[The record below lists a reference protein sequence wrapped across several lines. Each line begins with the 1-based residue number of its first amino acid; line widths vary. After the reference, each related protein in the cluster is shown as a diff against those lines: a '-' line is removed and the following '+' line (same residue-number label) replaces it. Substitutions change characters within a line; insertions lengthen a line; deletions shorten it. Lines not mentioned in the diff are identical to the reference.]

1 MTTSQKI
8 TLRISE
14 VRERL
19 NSIAGLSGADFTED
33 IRSEG
38 ETLRKEFSDLEA
50 RHRAAIIAE
59 NEAIPPVDREDGEG
73 AEIRSLI
80 RKAKLSS
87 YVLEAWGQNPLAESS
102 PESELRT
109 AMLGEKAAP
118 GRFPWAALAGP
129 EALEPEKRS
138 DVATALGALNFPN
151 RQTQIIRRVF
161 AASAAQFL
169 GVSMPTVPTGTT
181 AYPLLTAGATAEN
194 KTRGVAQ
201 NAVAATFSSSV
212 LTPTRI
218 TARYLFSVED
228 SAQLDGMDDTLRAD
242 LSSTVSDAI
251 DLQSITGNGTAPNVS
266 GILTTITA
274 PTTPSDV
281 FTWADAVKSVTG
293 AVDGKYAA
301 TAADVGLLVPSD
313 LYPELSTKTMT
324 AGVTRTALEYLA
336 DLSSVRVSGNLPV
349 APTTGPDKDVSTAIV
364 TRRLATGAVAPIWE
378 GVEIVRDPYTA
389 AASGQVALTI
399 ISLWNFKVIRE
410 DSFDL
415 RAFKLV

>member
-19 NSIAGLSGADFTED
+19 NTISGENFTEE
-33 IRSEG
+33 IRAEG
-38 ETLRKEFSDLEA
+38 EKLRKEFSDLEA

-59 NEAIPPVDREDGEG
+59 NEAVPPVDRDNSEG

-80 RKAKLSS
+80 GKAKLSR
-87 YVLEAWGQNPLAESS
+87 YVLEAWGQNPLKDSS
-102 PESELRT
+102 PESELRS
-109 AMLGEKAAP
+109 AMLGEKASP

-129 EALEPEKRS
+129 EALEPEKRT
-138 DVATALGALNFPN
+138 DVATALGSLNFPN

-169 GVSMPTVPTGTT
+169 GVSMPTVPVGTT
-181 AYPLLTAGATAEN
+181 AYPLLTAGATAVNVE
-194 KTRGVAQ
+194 RGTAQ

-228 SAQLDGMDDTLRAD
+228 AAQLDGMDDSLRSD
-242 LSSTVSDAI
+242 LSSAVSDAV
-251 DLQSITGNGTAPNVS
+251 DSQSINGNGTAPNVA
-266 GILTTITA
+266 GILSTITA
-274 PTTPSDV
+274 PTTPTDI

-301 TAADVGLLVPSD
+301 TAGDVGLLVPSD
-313 LYPELSTKTMT
+313 LYPELSTKTAT
-324 AGVTRTALEYLA
+324 SGVLRTALEYLA
-336 DLSSVRVSGNLPV
+336 DLSSVRVSGNLPI
-349 APTTGPDKDVSTAIV
+349 APTSGADQDVSTAIV
-364 TRRLATGAVAPIWE
+364 ARRLATGAVAPIWE
-378 GVEIVRDPYTA
+378 GVEIVRDPYSA

-399 ISLWNFKVIRE
+399 ISLWNFLVVRE
-410 DSFDL
+410 DSFVL
-415 RAFKLV
+415 RKFKLV